1 MLPVYAGLGWQVTG
15 FEPDPDFCQAAQA
28 MASGHDS
35 IKVECKGFLELEAE
49 SAFDLIT
56 AINDP
61 IAYLLDPGERME
73 ALRRVYRALRS
84 GGVLI
89 LEIKNFLYKL
99 LYHTEC
105 EEETLVIDGERII
118 HIMQHDIDLNYGTWT
133 HRDEYLIEGQNT
145 LLSKKHTVAIISP
158 GELRYTIDQA
168 GFVDLQTFN
177 SYEAAQSE
185 RWNGR
190 LLLLSARKAPI

>member
-1 MLPVYAGLGWQVTG
+1 M
-15 FEPDPDFCQAAQA
+15 AAE
-28 MASGHDS
+28 HNS
-35 IKVECKGFLELEAE
+35 IKVECRSFLELEAE
-49 SAFDLIT
+49 SVFDVIT

-61 IAYLLDPGERME
+61 LAYLLDPGERIE
-73 ALRRVYRALRS
+73 ALQRVYRALRP
-84 GGVLI
+84 GGMLI

-105 EEETLVIDGERII
+105 EEETLVIDGERIV
-118 HIMQHDIDLNYGTWT
+118 HIMQHDIDLHHGTWT
-133 HRDEYLIEGQNT
+133 HRDEYLIEGKST

-158 GELRYTIDQA
+158 SELCYAIDQA

-177 SYEAAQSE
+177 SYEATRSE

-190 LLLLSARKAPI
+190 LLLLSTRKASI